1 MDGRTATRSVAQPVV
16 TAQILLYSHRMRIE
30 MLNVIALSWL
40 LAAAGSSNA
49 DQEPQAPTAAERPS
63 LKGLAIVEVY
73 QRYFEPNLFV
83 PWTED
88 MLRRAAVK
96 NGEAV
101 LDLGCGPGI
110 VGRTLAERPGFS
122 GTIVGVDISQP
133 MLDLATKLSSALP
146 VPIEYILGDAQQLP
160 LEDSS
165 FDVVLSQQMFNSVPD
180 KAKAAKELKRVLKDG
195 GRFVVSAWTV
205 QPQGTYIRLLS
216 ETFEK
221 HAPGSAEA
229 PLFPFSGNRGELEKA
244 FKDAGLDNLEV
255 EVVRMDTPF
264 KEVWTSVLDDV
275 RIFGGGIFYGPYGA
289 SKYPEFQDP
298 AVIDRVAED
307 VATQLELPARGPGTL
322 VFESIVIS
330 GTK

>member
-1 MDGRTATRSVAQPVV
+1 MKR
-16 TAQILLYSHRMRIE
+16 LLV
-30 MLNVIALSWL
+30 LGLLLSL
-40 LAAAGSSNA
+40 GCSGA
-49 DQEPQAPTAAERPS
+49 DQGPGAPQAPTEVAKTEKAPTAAERPS
-63 LKGLAIVEVY
+63 LKDLAIVEVY

-88 MLRRAAVK
+88 MLRRAAIE
-96 NGEAV
+96 NGETA

-110 VGRTLAERPGFS
+110 VARTLAERPGFS
-122 GTIVGVDISQP
+122 GTIVGVDINPQ
-133 MLDLATKLSSALP
+133 MIEMATALSSALP
-146 VPIEYILGDAQQLP
+146 VPIEYVRGDAQQVP

-165 FDVVLSQQMFNSVPD
+165 FDVVLSQQMWNSVPD
-180 KAKAAKELKRVLKDG
+180 KTKAAKELKRVLKDG

-229 PLFPFSGNRGELEKA
+229 PLFPFSGNRDELEKA
-244 FKDAGLDNLEV
+244 FADAGLDNLEV
-255 EVVRMDTPF
+255 EVVRMDTPM
-264 KEVWTSVLDDV
+264 KEVWTYVLDDV
-275 RIFGGGIFYGPYGA
+275 RIFGGGIFFGPSGT
-289 SKYPEFQDP
+289 SRYPEFQDP
-298 AVIDRVAED
+298 AVVDRVAAD
-307 VATQLELPARGPGTL
+307 VATQLELPVRGPGTL